1 MGSGGLCRQGA
12 AAAGSHDPSG
22 SVCGSLPAGVV
33 CALRRESGV
42 CGGVRPGSDAHAAGI
57 RIPSGASG
65 AEQRGAGSE
74 PAGSAPRLYP
84 PPDRSPWLVTRRAG
98 QRRGSG
104 GSAGRIPA
112 PAPGRQ
118 HPAGSTQGGQG
129 RAGIPPLAHHPAGGQ
144 LPGGAGA
151 VDGLAAADAAR
162 RDRRTDLGSGGFC
175 AEPSASAGGGRC
187 PWAAACGV
195 CSRRRLPGGKIRR
208 KSGCSHLLPP
218 GGPWSAP
225 S

>member
-1 MGSGGLCRQGA
+1 MAGRSGHAARFCADFRRRGGGRPPSGVASGAASGGDHRPEMGSGGLCRQGA

-33 CALRRESGV
+33 CALRREFGV

-57 RIPSGASG
+57 RIPPGASG

-84 PPDRSPWLVTRRAG
+84 PPDRSPWLVICRAG

-118 HPAGSTQGGQG
+118 HPAGSAQGGQG
-129 RAGIPPLAHHPAGGQ
+129 
-144 LPGGAGA
+144 
-151 VDGLAAADAAR
+151 
-162 RDRRTDLGSGGFC
+162 
-175 AEPSASAGGGRC
+175 
-187 PWAAACGV
+187 
-195 CSRRRLPGGKIRR
+195 
-208 KSGCSHLLPP
+208 
-218 GGPWSAP
+218 
-225 S
+225 